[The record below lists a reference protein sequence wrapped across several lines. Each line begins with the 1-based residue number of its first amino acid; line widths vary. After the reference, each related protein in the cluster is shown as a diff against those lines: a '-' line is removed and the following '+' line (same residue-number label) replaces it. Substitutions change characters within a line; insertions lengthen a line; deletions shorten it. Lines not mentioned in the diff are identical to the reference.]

1 LLSQLQTV
9 FAVLKFPVNADVQYL
24 NNFTNL
30 STRTHVH
37 RPKNDI
43 GGSITMIA
51 GVILDEIGRGVIEKT
66 FFVGN
71 VSLDM
76 KMIDSH
82 FTLVSRNPEN
92 ALWIRSESPFNIVSC
107 ELCGSELHA
116 FDGPA
121 HVVASRLTAPI
132 YSEAC
137 SANGFVIRDD
147 IAGRLRTMAIP
158 EMVIEPIRIKQP
170 IA

>member
-1 LLSQLQTV
+1 
-9 FAVLKFPVNADVQYL
+9 
-24 NNFTNL
+24 
-30 STRTHVH
+30 
-37 RPKNDI
+37 
-43 GGSITMIA
+43 MIA

-71 VSLDM
+71 ISWDM
-76 KMIDSH
+76 KTVESH
-82 FTLVSRNPEN
+82 FTLVPRNPED
-92 ALWIRSESPFNIVSC
+92 ALWIRSESPFNVVSC